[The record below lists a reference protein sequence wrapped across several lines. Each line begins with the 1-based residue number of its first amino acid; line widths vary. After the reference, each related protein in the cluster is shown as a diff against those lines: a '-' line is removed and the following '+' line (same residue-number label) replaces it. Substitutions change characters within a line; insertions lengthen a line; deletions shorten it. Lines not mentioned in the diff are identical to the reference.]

1 MSIVRPV
8 SWNLWAEKKALRYIL
23 KVSYVSELE
32 TKIICT
38 VNFLATVYDFCC
50 FAACFKLRAMIGFN
64 LFFGL
69 HPEAQTQGLFFKSG
83 DECIYF
89 GK

>member
-1 MSIVRPV
+1 MS
-8 SWNLWAEKKALRYIL
+8 
-23 KVSYVSELE
+23 SELE
-32 TKIICT
+32 TNIAYK
-38 VNFLATVYDFCC
+38 VHFLATVYDFYC
-50 FAACFKLRAMIGFN
+50 FAACFKLKATIGFLN

-89 GK
+89 GKLCEQYL